1 MTPLEERFVAEYRV
15 SRNATQSALRAGYSG
30 LHASRYG
37 SRLLRNPAV
46 IEALRAEGVEIAHG
60 VHPPSQV
67 RAPRASA
74 PMTPRQLAFVAQYRL
89 SRNAAQAAREAGYTG
104 RDAGLV
110 VLRKPAVLAALAQAG
125 VVPARGVHPRD
136 QKRKARPP
144 YEKRGLTVLEERF
157 AMEYLIDGNATQ
169 AAIRSGLPSRKPLSA
184 GTKMLHR
191 PAVAA
196 AIAAERQRRAERVR
210 VSADRV
216 LGEMARIA
224 FSDIG
229 AIAEWD
235 EDGVTLKPKA
245 EIGPHDRAA
254 IVEYPV
260 APRRARRR
268 HPDPPPLQALCA
280 RGPRPPSRALRAG
293 RQNHRRGRAQRRQG
307 RARGIARAPDAP
319 FPRGR
324 FAARASR
331 ARDGMSGERAAGG
344 MTPPP
349 LRV

>member
-254 IVEYPV
+254 IVEI
-260 APRRARRR
+260 R
-268 HPDPPPLQALCA
+268 
-280 RGPRPPSRALRAG
+280 S
-293 RQNHRRGRAQRRQG
+293 RRGAHGADTQIRLHSKRYALEGLARHLGLYG
-307 RARGIARAPDAP
+307 RGAKTIAEAEPSDAK
-319 FPRGR
+319 
-324 FAARASR
+324 AAREELRERLMRHFREAAS
-331 ARDGMSGERAAGG
+331 
-344 MTPPP
+344 PPAP
-349 LRV
+349 AEPGTE